1 MRRFTKMKKTGVFLI
16 FFLCFFAA
24 EMVKSYGIQQDLRE
38 NLLRL
43 HIIANSDSAYDR
55 KIKLDVRDR
64 LIMSG
69 SYDIDAL
76 SAQANA
82 LLHDMNA
89 GYSARV
95 CLQNR
100 YVPQK
105 VYKNVALPEG
115 EYTCIDVILGRGKG
129 ENWWCIAY
137 PPLCFTEVVT
147 GEMSESAK
155 KELKKRLSEESL
167 KTILKNENVTYKF
180 KIVEDFQKLMRF
192 LN

>member
-1 MRRFTKMKKTGVFLI
+1 MKKTGVFLI
-16 FFLCFFAA
+16 FLLCFFAA
-24 EMVKSYGIQQDLRE
+24 EMVKSYGIQQDLKK

-43 HIIANSDSAYDR
+43 HIIANSNSISDQ
-55 KIKLDVRDR
+55 KIKLAVRDR
-64 LIMSG
+64 LILSK
-69 SYDIDAL
+69 SYDTDVL
-76 SAQANA
+76 SEQANA
-82 LLHDMNA
+82 LLRDMNA

-105 VYKNVALPEG
+105 VYKNIALPEG

-137 PPLCFTEVVT
+137 PPLCFTESVT
-147 GEMSESAK
+147 GEMSEGAK

-167 KTILKNENVTYKF
+167 KTILKDENITYKF
-180 KIVEDFQKLMRF
+180 KIVEDFQKLARF
-192 LN
+192 LK